1 VRVDP
6 KMFLCEGRKRAI
18 CDDVTFCRYRMT
30 QSKVTSREKSER
42 QQVLPSYTMADAVLY
57 TDLEKLVLIEDGTHV
72 MVYNIYI

>member
-1 VRVDP
+1 
-6 KMFLCEGRKRAI
+6 
-18 CDDVTFCRYRMT
+18 MT

-72 MVYNIYI
+72 MVYNI